1 MVGSEPSTLDTAAR
15 DAPVM
20 SLREWN
26 VTHAY
31 ASYYVEPLSDLHAA
45 AEALVRTGVATCA
58 YIADGEAYWLAKGKL
73 EKQRPALNWREH
85 ENHARLKLP
94 DGIEGWAKQG
104 LFRALLHR
112 FSEKRVMSPLPGP
125 QHEYLRAAMEPAS
138 LVFGDE
144 QVIVCPTLKLY
155 KTGIFTISYDVIAQA
170 KAVGVPELVTRYVNL
185 FARWCNEAWVPH
197 AIAKLGAATSLHGES
212 KDREARKANLGMFML
227 MKAAVEQ
234 SARMIEVDD
243 LEFQMYPAH
252 APLDDFLMSV
262 LVEAA
267 RDPTLR
273 SNLPPKVRDLVGL
286 ASTPV
291 SNLFQPQPT
300 VDDVEHAGA
309 VSRVDQTKPGAAAA
323 NCEATIDEVEHA
335 DAVSRVDQ
343 TKSGAAVANCE
354 PTIDSTS
361 AAMDVNSPAP
371 AEAGKEP
378 PTHTADAELSKGSEE
393 HGEEQT
399 STLSYQL
406 SDMFDNAEFA
416 VRVALDPPPDGKT
429 YVRRGLSPRL
439 TRGDYWHNRPQVSIN
454 VFKDQPTSASEIRD
468 RFGDQLGLVMLRV
481 PSAPKSAARTHLDES
496 LRPFEDYSLHIS
508 HALSLCVYA
517 SERCYQVHPPIL
529 EIMDRA
535 CLFEMVDY
543 LSMRCHQLD
552 ERASL
557 ASSVSEA
564 RAVRAD
570 LGVTENLA
578 RTAFRTGELNAAT
591 MAAWQQLELPATLK
605 EAREKVSLAAEAA
618 SERSNEQGAR
628 FNAALAV
635 VFGIAGAAGLT
646 DSFTKP
652 LWVRLGFPLPEGLE
666 GPVCFV
672 ISAGFVGVILWLVT
686 HLLKRS

>member
-1 MVGSEPSTLDTAAR
+1 MNANRTSNESHPEGTTANEPAKVMVGSDPSTLDTAAG

-170 KAVGVPELVTRYVNL
+170 KAVGIPELITRYVNL

-197 AIAKLGAATSLHGES
+197 TIAKLGAATSLHGES

-227 MKAAVEQ
+227 MQAAVEQ

-267 RDPTLR
+267 RAPTLR
-273 SNLPPKVRDLVGL
+273 GNLPPKVRDLVGL

-291 SNLFQPQPT
+291 SNLIQPQPT
-300 VDDVEHAGA
+300 IDDVEHAGA
-309 VSRVDQTKPGAAAA
+309 VSRVDQTKPGAAA
-323 NCEATIDEVEHA
+323 V
-335 DAVSRVDQ
+335 
-343 TKSGAAVANCE
+343 NCE

-361 AAMDVNSPAP
+361 AAMDRNSSAL
-371 AEAGKEP
+371 AEAGKES

-399 STLSYQL
+399 SALSYQL

-481 PSAPKSAARTHLDES
+481 PSAPKSVARTQLDES

-508 HALSLCVYA
+508 QALSLCVYA

-529 EIMDRA
+529 EMMDRA

-557 ASSVSEA
+557 ASSVAEA

-578 RTAFRTGELNAAT
+578 RTAFRAGELNAAT

-635 VFGIAGAAGLT
+635 VFGIVGAAGLT